1 MRYCKTC
8 NIHYDTDLEHCMF
21 CDGDLEIDKDD
32 QSTYKFKEVSKK
44 PKSNFFYRLFIFL
57 NIISIM
63 VSLAIDY
70 VSGVP
75 LTWSLIVSS
84 TNIYTIV
91 LLAILVNPNF
101 WASKFTKIMIA
112 TILVVVLIS
121 LSLRDHSWAVGI
133 VFPLAIASTI
143 FVLTILIITNR
154 KKWFDYFASLSI
166 ITIIGL
172 IPGLLI
178 LLDVLDILWPS
189 IVCFSYSAITL
200 LGMIF
205 LPSKNSREEFKR
217 RFHI

>member
-8 NIHYDTDLEHCMF
+8 KIHYDTDLEHCMF
-21 CDGDLEIDKDD
+21 CDGDLEIEKDD
-32 QSTYKFKEVSKK
+32 QSTYKFKEASKK

-57 NIISIM
+57 NVISVL

-70 VSGVP
+70 VTGTP
-75 LTWSLIVSS
+75 LTWSLIVSV

-91 LLAILVNPNF
+91 LLSIFVNPNF

-112 TILVVVLIS
+112 TVLVVVLIS

-154 KKWFDYFASLSI
+154 KKWFDYFASLFI

-178 LLDVLDILWPS
+178 LLDTLDIFWPS
-189 IVCFSYSAITL
+189 IVCFSYSSITL

>member
-8 NIHYDTDLEHCMF
+8 KIHYDTDLEHCMF
-21 CDGDLEIDKDD
+21 CDGDLEIEHND
-32 QSTYKFKEVSKK
+32 QSSYKFKEASKK

-57 NIISIM
+57 NVMSVL
-63 VSLAIDY
+63 VSLSIDY
-70 VSGVP
+70 VSGTP

-101 WASKFTKIMIA
+101 WASKFTKIMIV
-112 TILVVVLIS
+112 TVLVVILIS

-166 ITIIGL
+166 ITVIGL
-172 IPGLLI
+172 VPGLLV
-178 LLDVLDILWPS
+178 LLDALDILWPS
-189 IVCFSYSAITL
+189 IACFSYSAITL

>member
-8 NIHYDTDLEHCMF
+8 KIHYDTDLEHCMF
-21 CDGDLEIDKDD
+21 CDGDLEIDDND
-32 QSTYKFKEVSKK
+32 QSKYKFKEASKK

-57 NIISIM
+57 NIISVL
-63 VSLAIDY
+63 VSLSIDF
-70 VSGVP
+70 VSGTP

-101 WASKFTKIMIA
+101 WASKFTKIMIV
-112 TILVVVLIS
+112 TILVVVLIG

-143 FVLTILIITNR
+143 FILTILIITNR
-154 KKWFDYFASLSI
+154 KKWFDYFASLAI
-166 ITIIGL
+166 ITVIGL
-172 IPGLLI
+172 VPGLLI
-178 LLDVLDILWPS
+178 LLNVLDIMWPS